1 TDWQQHWRLLEFI
14 LHDDAHRLWE
24 TFHRLLPEPPYP
36 PEIRVALLQEL
47 HRLQMAR
54 RPRRLHSHRLLKRCS
69 SADLEQLAGSTLDR
83 RWFIRALCYALLEP
97 DTQQEAVRY
106 LHRGD
111 DALLRIFWEQFQ
123 LVKKESLRRQI
134 LAPLFPLSEEGTRFL
149 SRSLKNACKL
159 RA

>member
-1 TDWQQHWRLLEFI
+1 PILDRQQDNVWPIVRDASLTDHRLREEFADMLELHIRELEQRVTNALHTPSTDWQQHWRLLEFI

-97 DTQQEAVRY
+97 DTQQE
-106 LHRGD
+106 
-111 DALLRIFWEQFQ
+111 
-123 LVKKESLRRQI
+123 
-134 LAPLFPLSEEGTRFL
+134 
-149 SRSLKNACKL
+149 
-159 RA
+159 